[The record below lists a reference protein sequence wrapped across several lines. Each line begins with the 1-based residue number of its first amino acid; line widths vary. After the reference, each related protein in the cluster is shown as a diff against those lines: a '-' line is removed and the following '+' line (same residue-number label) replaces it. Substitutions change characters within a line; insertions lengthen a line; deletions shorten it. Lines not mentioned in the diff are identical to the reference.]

1 MDALSRHFYRWEAS
15 VPFMPTYN
23 LLLRVALHPGPG
35 PGPGPP
41 PALFNIAC
49 PNVSYCRAVLLVD
62 SSWRISLPNVT
73 QIYFSYLCV
82 RHNALP
88 LQGNVNA
95 KISLANFM
103 SMASQQLNRMRCL

>member
-23 LLLRVALHPGPG
+23 LLLRVALYPGPG

-49 PNVSYCRAVLLVD
+49 PNVSYCRAVLHTCRQLVA
-62 SSWRISLPNVT
+62 N
-73 QIYFSYLCV
+73 
-82 RHNALP
+82 
-88 LQGNVNA
+88 
-95 KISLANFM
+95 KLAQCNSNIFLL
-103 SMASQQLNRMRCL
+103 SMC